1 MPFAP
6 RPLPCPMPL
15 RPMPF
20 AVARHAP
27 KPAPAPRAMI
37 ALRHSGPFISV
48 LYMNKRYTRKRLS
61 YLPVT
66 LLQFLFVLKLFH
78 WNTDSYA
85 KHVSSDQL
93 YTSLSTHIDEFVEI
107 LIRNDKRPT
116 SFKIPAFSFSIQSFT
131 QTLHDFRRVME
142 RIQQTDL
149 INLRDEII
157 NDIDQFSYRL
167 TLH

>member
-1 MPFAP
+1 
-6 RPLPCPMPL
+6 
-15 RPMPF
+15 
-20 AVARHAP
+20 
-27 KPAPAPRAMI
+27 
-37 ALRHSGPFISV
+37 
-48 LYMNKRYTRKRLS
+48 MNKRSTRKKLYGS

-93 YTSLSTHIDEFVEI
+93 YTSLSTHVDSFVEI

-116 SFKIPAFSFSIQSFT
+116 SFKIPAFSFSIQGFVK
-131 QTLHDFRRVME
+131 TLHDFRCVMA
-142 RIQQTDL
+142 RIQQPDL
-149 INLRDEII
+149 VNLRDEII

-167 TLH
+167 RLH